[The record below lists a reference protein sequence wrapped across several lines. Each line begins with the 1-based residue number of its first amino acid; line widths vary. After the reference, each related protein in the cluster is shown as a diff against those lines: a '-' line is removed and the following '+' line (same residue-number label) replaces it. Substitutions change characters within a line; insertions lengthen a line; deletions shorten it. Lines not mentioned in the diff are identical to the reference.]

1 MGIVRII
8 KQDDDEYQ
16 GPPTIDAPPP
26 VDFSDPQE
34 LQDHFTALG
43 LPAIEEI
50 PHMTEAELIQNANLF
65 ANLFPQDANPFI
77 IERNRR
83 VTEGVST
90 GPSPEY
96 QMAPAPWEPI
106 DAVWENTP
114 SGIQPET
121 AETIMLQHELER
133 RQKLQGNDAL
143 SLREAYHEDKIPQNP
158 EHLGSPGVPNPK
170 ADVGPHPDID
180 TLEARIKQ
188 MSEEE
193 IVNRL
198 YELMSDMNPGNLGP
212 QNLDEEMSSSDFRA
226 SEPMDLAFRLL
237 KVDLDYTGTHTTGP
251 LRNQQELG
259 DFDVDFPHT
268 QGPVVAYHG
277 KSITPE
283 MREII
288 AREGIIPHDTPGS
301 QIGSGRYVQDQV
313 GYHPETGQPIWRDL
327 PTEAESG
334 RYPYREHYIDDRAPA
349 LGSGYK
355 RGVDAWNR
363 DIPVN
368 VSVTDDASLAD
379 SYAHK
384 NYGHARDWD
393 PAVYGVRAAALA
405 NQLPLDEP
413 RRRYGARGGKFD
425 NPAFYDTANT
435 YRFIP
440 HNIPPEALIEMTP
453 RQAQAHDQGEDYYD
467 VNRDT
472 RRQFDTHGGGKAY
485 RQAWDDYRA
494 EVPGSHSDEDWRRE
508 GFTRAFGAR
517 QEHVDNQ
524 LAEWQQQQA
533 AQQQMMQQQMM
544 QQQMMMPSA
553 YGVQSTLNNPMF
565 QMSEPMDLAFRLLKE
580 DEEDEEP
587 HRPYTHQEPV
597 SVEDLRA
604 EAELLQDSGHTAA
617 ARRFRNMANAMEKPD
632 EIRNRYIRH
641 YAQPL
646 MDMLGHTLAM
656 GGPEELYEDPAEQRR
671 ILRVP
676 GEEGGHREDLDPETR
691 AKVFSLLRRLEQGA
705 GREQQAQEISNQG
718 FLDLMQEDPTQFFR
732 DRQMKLW
739 EEERQRF
746 PELAMEPWD
755 VHNDQQQAA
764 MQARLKEEERIANL
778 TGWDLLAHQEQ
789 QRMAQGRPPLYP
801 GDEVTQVGKSE
812 TPIDHAWKL
821 LKIDPV
827 SLLEQLGLGG
837 SIILP
842 AGTIFDQLRQRFRRK
857 YPQKP
862 LLDPEQHGGEGS
874 EAHRMAAQQRFTPQW
889 FAERDKA
896 ANLDEY
902 HFDRA
907 SGLAIPYLTQ
917 TDHQMMD
924 LGMGPSLSEK
934 LMAMHQSRREKEQE
948 EHQGQEAQRIEFL
961 NDAFNER
968 IRQTAEERLGHATA
982 NPEKSTAAAWAYG
995 APVAVMHSA
1004 FQPTASQARTAERQG
1019 RERAKQE
1026 HGSDWQWMAGSQVGV
1041 LPPTEMPLDEALNL
1055 LQ

>member
-1 MGIVRII
+1 M
-8 KQDDDEYQ
+8 
-16 GPPTIDAPPP
+16 
-26 VDFSDPQE
+26 
-34 LQDHFTALG
+34 
-43 LPAIEEI
+43 
-50 PHMTEAELIQNANLF
+50 
-65 ANLFPQDANPFI
+65 
-77 IERNRR
+77 
-83 VTEGVST
+83 
-90 GPSPEY
+90 
-96 QMAPAPWEPI
+96 
-106 DAVWENTP
+106 
-114 SGIQPET
+114 
-121 AETIMLQHELER
+121 
-133 RQKLQGNDAL
+133 
-143 SLREAYHEDKIPQNP
+143 
-158 EHLGSPGVPNPK
+158 
-170 ADVGPHPDID
+170 
-180 TLEARIKQ
+180 
-188 MSEEE
+188 
-193 IVNRL
+193 
-198 YELMSDMNPGNLGP
+198 
-212 QNLDEEMSSSDFRA
+212 
-226 SEPMDLAFRLL
+226 
-237 KVDLDYTGTHTTGP
+237 
-251 LRNQQELG
+251 
-259 DFDVDFPHT
+259 
-268 QGPVVAYHG
+268 
-277 KSITPE
+277 
-283 MREII
+283 
-288 AREGIIPHDTPGS
+288 
-301 QIGSGRYVQDQV
+301 
-313 GYHPETGQPIWRDL
+313 
-327 PTEAESG
+327 
-334 RYPYREHYIDDRAPA
+334 
-349 LGSGYK
+349 
-355 RGVDAWNR
+355 
-363 DIPVN
+363 
-368 VSVTDDASLAD
+368 
-379 SYAHK
+379 
-384 NYGHARDWD
+384 
-393 PAVYGVRAAALA
+393 
-405 NQLPLDEP
+405 
-413 RRRYGARGGKFD
+413 
-425 NPAFYDTANT
+425 
-435 YRFIP
+435 
-440 HNIPPEALIEMTP
+440 
-453 RQAQAHDQGEDYYD
+453 
-467 VNRDT
+467 
-472 RRQFDTHGGGKAY
+472 
-485 RQAWDDYRA
+485 
-494 EVPGSHSDEDWRRE
+494 
-508 GFTRAFGAR
+508 
-517 QEHVDNQ
+517 
-524 LAEWQQQQA
+524 
-533 AQQQMMQQQMM
+533 
-544 QQQMMMPSA
+544 
-553 YGVQSTLNNPMF
+553 
-565 QMSEPMDLAFRLLKE
+565 
-580 DEEDEEP
+580 
-587 HRPYTHQEPV
+587 
-597 SVEDLRA
+597 RA

-705 GREQQAQEISNQG
+705 GREQQAQEMSNQG

-812 TPIDHAWKL
+812 TPIDHAWEL

-857 YPQKP
+857 YPKKP